1 MESSL
6 VPSFFYFS
14 SLIQKNIVMII
25 NFKLFISLFLI
36 IYISL
41 AVSAQDRYLEIL
53 FDSVEVNTFTY
64 IVKNGE
70 KLDLDIY
77 TPWGDYDE
85 NRPVLLYV
93 HGGGFSGGTRNGND
107 IIEFC
112 KRMAE
117 YGYVTA
123 SISYRL
129 TRKGEPT
136 GFGCDC
142 PAEEKYKTFQA
153 AVEDI
158 QDATYYI
165 IQNRETFGIDPH
177 NIILIGSSAGAEA
190 ALIAAYSPP
199 NCFDLESGP
208 VAYAG
213 VISMAGAIP
222 HLERVYDESA
232 IPTMFFHG
240 TCDNL
245 VPYATA
251 PHHYCQ
257 PSQPGFLVLHGAYTL
272 SRRLEELNVP
282 YWLHTT
288 CGGKNELA
296 GIPIS
301 QYFDEIVEFCHDF
314 VLDKKGQNRHTIVP
328 GNAKACDYQQFDFCY

>member
-1 MESSL
+1 M
-6 VPSFFYFS
+6 VT
-14 SLIQKNIVMII
+14 
-25 NFKLFISLFLI
+25 NFKLYITLFLVF
-36 IYISL
+36 YAFSETR
-41 AVSAQDRYLEIL
+41 AQDRYLDMR
-53 FDSVEVNTFTY
+53 FDSIEVNSYTY

-70 KLDLDIY
+70 NLDLDIY
-77 TPWGDYDE
+77 TPWGDPEE
-85 NRPVLLYV
+85 NRPLLLYV
-93 HGGGFSGGTRNGND
+93 HGGGFSGGTRNGDD

-129 TRKGEPT
+129 TRKGKPT

-142 PAEEKYKTFQA
+142 PEEEKLKTFQA

-158 QDATYYI
+158 QDATFFL
-165 IQNRETFGIDPH
+165 IQNRESFGIDPH
-177 NIILIGSSAGAEA
+177 NIILTGSSAGAEA

-208 VAYAG
+208 VSYAG
-213 VISMAGAIP
+213 VISLAGAIP
-222 HLERVYDESA
+222 YLERLYDESA

-257 PSQPGFLVLHGAYTL
+257 PSQPGYLVLHGAYTL
-272 SRRLEELNVP
+272 SKKLEELNVP

-288 CGGKNELA
+288 CGGKHELA
-296 GIPIS
+296 GTPIS
-301 QYFDEIVEFCHDF
+301 QYFDEIIEFCNDF
-314 VLDKKGQNRHTIVP
+314 VLEKKGQTRHTIVP
-328 GNAKACDYQQFDFCY
+328 GNANACDYQQFDFCAQ

>member
-1 MESSL
+1 MT
-6 VPSFFYFS
+6 FF
-14 SLIQKNIVMII
+14 
-25 NFKLFISLFLI
+25 FKLLSTLLFVVFISDPGLT
-36 IYISL
+36 
-41 AVSAQDRYLEIL
+41 QDRYIEVL
-53 FDSVEVNTFTY
+53 FDSVEVNTYTY
-64 IVKNGE
+64 MVKNGE
-70 KLDLDIY
+70 NLDLDIY
-77 TPWGDYDE
+77 LPWGDTDE
-85 NRPVLLYV
+85 NRPVVVYV
-93 HGGGFSGGTRNGND
+93 HGGGFSGGKRDSDD
-107 IIEFC
+107 IIQFC
-112 KRMAE
+112 SRMAE

-142 PAEEKYKTFQA
+142 PADEKFKTFQA

-158 QDATYYI
+158 QDATYFL
-165 IQNRETFGIDPH
+165 IQNRESFGIDPH
-177 NIILIGSSAGAEA
+177 KIILMGSSAGAEA
-190 ALIAAYSPP
+190 ALITAYSPP

-208 VAYAG
+208 VSYAG

-222 HLERVYDESA
+222 YLDRLYDESA

-257 PSQPGFLVLHGAYTL
+257 PSHPGYLLLHGANTL
-272 SRRLEELNVP
+272 AQKLEELNVP

-288 CGGKNELA
+288 CGGKHELA
-296 GIPIS
+296 GTPIR

-314 VLDKKGQNRHTIVP
+314 ILNKNRQTRHTIIP
-328 GNAKACDYQQFDFCY
+328 GNANACDYQQFDFCAQ